1 MANKRDYYE
10 VLGVQKGASDDE
22 IKKAYKKL
30 AIKYHPDRN
39 PGDKNAE
46 DKFKEAAEAYEV
58 LHDPQK
64 RQQYDQFGFEILG
77 GATGFGNGQGM
88 DMNDIFSH
96 FSDIFEEMGFGG
108 GRGFGGFSSFGG
120 GFGGGGR
127 RQQKPVF
134 KGRDQRLRVELTLDE
149 IVNGCTKKF
158 KIKNDVTCDNCHGTG
173 SEDGKID
180 QCPTCHG
187 TGYVVRSQK
196 SIFGMMQTQ
205 SACPD
210 CHGEGTVIKN
220 KCSHCHGEGIK
231 PGETIVEVNFPA
243 GLQEGMV
250 LTLDGKGG
258 AGRHNGVN
266 GDLQIIIKEKQNP
279 ELIRDGNDLIYNL
292 LLSIPQAVLGCTIEV
307 PTVDGRARLNIPA
320 GTQPGT
326 VMRLRGKGVPQ
337 VQGYNRGQRG
347 DELVNISVY
356 MPQTLNRE
364 EKQALEKMQ
373 ESDNFKPQES
383 VKQSIFNRFKSYF
396 SR

>member
-1 MANKRDYYE
+1 
-10 VLGVQKGASDDE
+10 
-22 IKKAYKKL
+22 
-30 AIKYHPDRN
+30 
-39 PGDKNAE
+39 
-46 DKFKEAAEAYEV
+46 
-58 LHDPQK
+58 
-64 RQQYDQFGFEILG
+64 
-77 GATGFGNGQGM
+77 
-88 DMNDIFSH
+88 
-96 FSDIFEEMGFGG
+96 
-108 GRGFGGFSSFGG
+108 
-120 GFGGGGR
+120 
-127 RQQKPVF
+127 
-134 KGRDQRLRVELTLDE
+134 
-149 IVNGCTKKF
+149 
-158 KIKNDVTCDNCHGTG
+158 
-173 SEDGKID
+173 
-180 QCPTCHG
+180 
-187 TGYVVRSQK
+187 
-196 SIFGMMQTQ
+196 
-205 SACPD
+205 
-210 CHGEGTVIKN
+210 
-220 KCSHCHGEGIK
+220 
-231 PGETIVEVNFPA
+231 
-243 GLQEGMV
+243 MV